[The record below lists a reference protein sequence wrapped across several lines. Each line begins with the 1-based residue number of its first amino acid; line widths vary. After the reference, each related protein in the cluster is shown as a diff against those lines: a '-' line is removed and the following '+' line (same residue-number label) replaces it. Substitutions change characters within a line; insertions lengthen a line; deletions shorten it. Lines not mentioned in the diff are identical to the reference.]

1 MSRKLLPAP
10 VHGQDDRCY
19 RHGCRRTECRD
30 AYRNARKRAQLR
42 RHRGIPDQIPGNP
55 IAEHLQ
61 TVLASGKTRL
71 QIAAESGV
79 SDRAIRYILAGQPE
93 IQRAKAAALLA
104 VQPHP
109 ASLRVPTT
117 GALRRIQ
124 ALACIGW
131 PVTRTADE
139 AGASRGYVFNILR
152 GQVTDI
158 DRALDDRITAFYR
171 AKSTQ
176 PGPSVFTRNN
186 AARRGWAGPLAW
198 DGNINDPTAQPD
210 IADVPDPELKRDEL
224 AALRRDEIW
233 LLHTACHGDEEIA
246 ARVGMSPSSVT
257 AIRQELRTGKKRDRT
272 KKQEVA
278 A

>member
-1 MSRKLLPAP
+1 MSMRRLPPP

-19 RHGCRRTECRD
+19 RRGCRREECRT
-30 AYRNARKRAQLR
+30 AYRNARKRESFLR
-42 RHRGIPDQIPGNP
+42 DRGLGGQIAGRLVADHIRNV
-55 IAEHLQ
+55 I
-61 TVLASGKTRL
+61 ASGKTRL

-79 SDRAIRYILAGQPE
+79 SDRAIRYILDGQPE
-93 IQRAKAAALLA
+93 VQRAKAQALFA
-104 VQPHP
+104 VQPYTT
-109 ASLRVPTT
+109 ALRTSAT
-117 GALRRIQ
+117 GSRRRIQ

-131 PVTRTADE
+131 QITHTADE
-139 AGASRGYVFNILR
+139 AGASRGYVFDILR
-152 GQVTDI
+152 GLVTEI
-158 DRALDDRITAFYR
+158 DRSLADRIAAIYR

-176 PGPSVFTRNN
+176 PGPSAFTRNN

-198 DGNINDPTAQPD
+198 DGNIDDPNAQPD
-210 IADVPDPELKRDEL
+210 LTDVPDPELKRDEL

-233 LLHTACHGDEEIA
+233 LLHTACFSDDEIA

-272 KKQEVA
+272 KKQAVA